1 VTSLEEQYAGADNLR
16 ARIALHRRFST
27 NPYPY
32 PRWVFDGYDFPPDAE
47 VLEAGCGDAMIWR
60 ENADRIP
67 DDWRLTLT
75 DQSDGMIREARE
87 ALADRARYAVARVE
101 ELPFADGS
109 FDAVVANHVLFH
121 VEDRGRAFSEIR
133 RVLRPRGS
141 FVSTTV
147 GLDHLRELRE
157 LAPPQPGTQ
166 FAQTRARFMIETAE
180 VELAP
185 FFEDVTL
192 ERYEDSLRVTEVEPV
207 VEFVRSRGGET
218 PDRLAHVRS
227 HVQAAIARDG
237 VFEIFKDTAR
247 VSCRKP

>member
-1 VTSLEEQYAGADNLR
+1 MTSLEEQYAGADNLR
-16 ARIALHRRFST
+16 ARIALHQRFST

-47 VLEAGCGDAMIWR
+47 VLEVGCGDAMIWR

-75 DQSDGMIREARE
+75 DQSDGMVGEARE
-87 ALADRARYAVARVE
+87 ALADRARYGVARVE
-101 ELPFADGS
+101 ELPFADES
-109 FDAVVANHVLFH
+109 FDAVIANHVLFH
-121 VEDRGRAFSEIR
+121 VQDRGRAFSEIR
-133 RVLRPRGS
+133 RVLRPGGS

-166 FAQTRARFMIETAE
+166 FAQTRGRFMIETAE
-180 VELAP
+180 AELAP
-185 FFEDVTL
+185 FFEDVTV
-192 ERYEDSLRVTEVEPV
+192 ERYEDSLCVTEVEPV

-218 PDRLAHVRS
+218 PDRLADVRS
-227 HVQAAIARDG
+227 HVEAAIARNG
-237 VFEIFKDTAR
+237 AFEIFKDTAR
-247 VSCRKP
+247 IRCRKP